1 MASHYQAYCFWGDDM
16 VFAPFYGAAFVS
28 EFLGSGSSGGGSGDA
43 EDDDATRIAM
53 LDDGSGP
60 VAVYAVF
67 AGTNE
72 SASRLLVINTNYYD
86 GSGGSDDTA
95 AAAAIT
101 TSATAMATRENV
113 TVSFTNLRGI
123 SISRND
129 ISGSG
134 GMMAGTKKRV
144 KRLTA
149 PDATSQV
156 GEGVLAGAGEGGGQ
170 GGGGV
175 AIGGDGV
182 FGSDCIFTGGERT
195 EEVVVNGNKLTMTI
209 SASEALIVYL

>member
-1 MASHYQAYCFWGDDM
+1 M
-16 VFAPFYGAAFVS
+16 FAPFYGAAFVS
-28 EFLGSGSSGGGSGDA
+28 EFLGSG
-43 EDDDATRIAM
+43 DDTTRISM

-95 AAAAIT
+95 AAAVIT

-195 EEVVVNGNKLTMTI
+195 EEVVVNGNKLTVTI